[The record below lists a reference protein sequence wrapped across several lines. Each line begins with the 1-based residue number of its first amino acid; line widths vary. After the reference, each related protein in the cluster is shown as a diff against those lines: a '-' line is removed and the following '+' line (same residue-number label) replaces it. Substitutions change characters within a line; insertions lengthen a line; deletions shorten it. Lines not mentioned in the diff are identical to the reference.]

1 MQKAVVTRMHSP
13 DGKTVRPIA
22 CLIALFLSVSIWAQT
37 PNPNALTAPAGSQQ
51 GNPPASTDSKP
62 GAGKPA
68 WPPAGPTPRTADG
81 KPDLSGAWAP
91 NAIRQNVNLVATG
104 VQVPFQPWAEKVYQ
118 QHRDNISKDDPEA
131 RCLPPGVP
139 RMTTTP
145 YPFRIVQTPG
155 LTIIVYEGGAH
166 VWRQIFTDG
175 RPHSDDPNPS
185 WLGESIGHWEGDT
198 FVIDTIG
205 QNGKTW
211 LDEEGLPTTESL
223 HVIEKFRRPDFGHL
237 EIENTIDDP
246 KAYTKPWSFTTHPIM
261 LKGELMEYICQE
273 NNKDVEHLV
282 GK

>member
-1 MQKAVVTRMHSP
+1 M
-13 DGKTVRPIA
+13 
-22 CLIALFLSVSIWAQT
+22 
-37 PNPNALTAPAGSQQ
+37 
-51 GNPPASTDSKP
+51 
-62 GAGKPA
+62 
-68 WPPAGPTPRTADG
+68 
-81 KPDLSGAWAP
+81 
-91 NAIRQNVNLVATG
+91 ATG

-118 QHRDNISKDDPEA
+118 QHKDTISRDDPEA

-175 RPHSDDPNPS
+175 RAHSEDPNPS

-198 FVIDTIG
+198 FVVDTIG
-205 QNGKTW
+205 FNGKTW
-211 LDEEGLPTTESL
+211 LDEAGLPTTESL
-223 HVIEKFRRPDFGHL
+223 HVIERFRRPDFGHL
-237 EIENTIDDP
+237 ETENTIDDP

-273 NNKDVEHLV
+273 NNRDVEHLV

>member
-1 MQKAVVTRMHSP
+1 MMHAFNSP
-13 DGKTVRPIA
+13 VACKRYSAA
-22 CLIALFLSVSIWAQT
+22 CLIALSLSVSSWAQT
-37 PNPNALTAPAGSQQ
+37 ANPKDLTAPAGSQQ
-51 GNPPASTDSKP
+51 GNQPAKP
-62 GAGKPA
+62 GPGKPD
-68 WPPAGPTPRTADG
+68 WPPSGPTPHTSDG

-104 VQVPFQPWAEKVYQ
+104 VQVPFQPWAEKVYND
-118 QHRDNISKDDPEA
+118 HRENISKDDPEA

-175 RPHSDDPNPS
+175 RPHSADPNPS
-185 WLGESIGHWEGDT
+185 WLGESVGHWEGDT

-237 EIENTIDDP
+237 EIENIIDDP
-246 KAYTKPWSFTTHPIM
+246 KAYTNHGRSPLI
-261 LKGELMEYICQE
+261 Q
-273 NNKDVEHLV
+273 
-282 GK
+282 